1 MSLGADIAAALPGLR
16 AQAESLM
23 VDSCVVTSTGE
34 PVWDEPAGEWT
45 APDGVTV
52 YAGKCRVQLPNVAE
66 SNPVAGET
74 EWTVQAAIVSLP
86 VAGSEA
92 VRIGHTG
99 VLTSGVFDSRLSG
112 TVYRVTGEHKKT
124 HATARR
130 LRCEETT

>member
-23 VDSCVVTSTGE
+23 VDSCVITSGGE
-34 PVWDEPAGEWT
+34 PVWDEAAGEWST
-45 APDGVTV
+45 PDGSVV
-52 YAGKCRVQLPNVAE
+52 YSGKCRVQLPNVAE

-74 EWTVQAAIVSLP
+74 EWTVTAAVVSLP
-86 VAGSEA
+86 VAGSEG
-92 VRIGHTG
+92 VRIGHT
-99 VLTSGVFDSRLSG
+99 VTVTSGVFDSRLSG